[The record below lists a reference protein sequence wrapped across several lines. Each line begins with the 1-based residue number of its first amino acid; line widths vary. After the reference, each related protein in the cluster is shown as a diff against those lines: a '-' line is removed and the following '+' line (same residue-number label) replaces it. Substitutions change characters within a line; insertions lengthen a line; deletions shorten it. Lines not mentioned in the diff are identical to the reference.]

1 MAQLGDTEVD
11 RNFEAFATMLPEL
24 LQRAPGKYALLH
36 REKLAGLYDKALD
49 AFIEGVQRFGENE
62 YSVQEVTQQSDNLGF
77 YSYAGGAGQA

>member
-11 RNFEAFATMLPEL
+11 RNFDAFNTMLPEL

-36 REKLAGLYDKALD
+36 RQKLIDLFDNPLS
-49 AFIEGVQRFGENE
+49 AFVEGARQFGENE
-62 YSVQEVTQQSDNLGF
+62 YSVQEVTQQSDSLGF